1 MIRLDIVNKKLNK
14 MDWQVTRYVN
24 DNLKCIIRALIDLL
38 EDDNDFVAED
48 FLPENNLRID
58 NEVWCNMVYD
68 LYDVVC
74 SEALRDYIKPKYQ
87 YLLYVILLWW
97 EECSDDNSQL
107 LPVKL
112 DSEAARAIGE
122 AYPSEDGGSYALRAI
137 TDYEEYYNILF
148 EDYDFM
154 PDTLGNLIIIYLRS
168 KKVFAEFFPDVDLEE
183 YHDLMPKDLQELY
196 DEAKW
201 EIKEDENVDIE
212 KIVYD
217 DIVFCCETV
226 QADISLK
233 NALENTINDNIRNLL
248 KATKMYCVSDQTR
261 RGASGTGKEAGN
273 VDILIEMG
281 QYPVTLIEA
290 LKLVSIKEKYISD
303 HIDKIYKYDTMGHN
317 FNFLIS
323 YVTTK
328 NFKCF
333 FERYKKF
340 VCELKYPYELK
351 SYAINAAKQHSE
363 IRTIEMVLDRQ
374 GIDTKLY
381 HIIVHMPD

>member
-1 MIRLDIVNKKLNK
+1 MIRLEIVKKKLNK
-14 MDWQVTRYVN
+14 VDCQVTRYVN
-24 DNLKCIIRALIDLL
+24 DNLKCIIRVLIDFL

-87 YLLYVILLWW
+87 YLLYGILLWW

-122 AYPSEDGGSYALRAI
+122 AYPSEDGGSYVLRAI
-137 TDYEEYYNILF
+137 TDYKEYYNILF

-154 PDTLGNLIIIYLRS
+154 PDTLGNFIITYLRS
-168 KKVFAEFFPDVDLEE
+168 KKMFAEFFPDVDLEE

-196 DEAKW
+196 DEAKQ
-201 EIKEDENVDIE
+201 EIKEDEYVDIE
-212 KIVYD
+212 KMVYD
-217 DIVFCCETV
+217 DIIFCCETV

-233 NALENTINDNIRNLL
+233 NALENTINDSIRNLL
-248 KATKMYCVSDQTR
+248 KATKIYCVSDQTR

-273 VDILIEMG
+273 VDILVEIG

-290 LKLVSIKEKYISD
+290 LKLDSIKEKYISD
-303 HIDKIYKYDTMGHN
+303 HVDKIYKYDTLGHN

-333 FERYKKF
+333 FERYTKF
-340 VCELKYPYELK
+340 VCELKYPYKLK
-351 SYAINAAKQHSE
+351 SYEINEAKQYSE

-374 GIDTKLY
+374 VIDTKL
-381 HIIVHMPD
+381 